1 MLSQSISVVIP
12 NYNGENLLPA
22 ILPPLYTALTKANVP
37 YEIIVSDDCS
47 TDGSLAFLAT
57 HYPEIKISQ
66 NITNSGFSITA
77 NKGFYAAR
85 YDHIFLLNSDVK
97 LTEDYFIPLFKYFEE
112 DKNTFGVMGRIIG
125 WDDDE
130 IQDGAK
136 YPSFHGAK
144 IKTTGNYMMINPGT
158 NDRLYSMYLSG
169 ANAFLDRHKLLQL
182 GGFNELFSPFYVED
196 YELSLRAWRLGYTC
210 YYDHFAVCRHQVS
223 RSIKAKNK
231 KNYINTIYYRNKL
244 FLHYIHLMGTELF
257 LWKLQLIGETIFSFF
272 TGKFYFFTSLR
283 LFLKNIKA
291 AKMAKDK
298 INALAEETQNLFSVK
313 QVAQIVLNSIDQEK
327 IKRF

>member
-1 MLSQSISVVIP
+1 MISKSISVVIP

-22 ILPPLYTALTKANVP
+22 ILPPLYTALKKANVS
-37 YEIIVSDDCS
+37 YEIIIVDDCS
-47 TDGSLAFLAT
+47 TDQSVIFLSN
-57 HYPEIKISQ
+57 HYPDIKMLQ
-66 NITNSGFSITA
+66 NSVNSGFSITA
-77 NKGFYAAR
+77 NKGFYEAQHE
-85 YDHIFLLNSDVK
+85 YIFLLNSDVK
-97 LTEDYFIPLFKYFEE
+97 LTEDYFMPLFKYFNE

-125 WDDDE
+125 WEDDE

-144 IKTTGNYMMINPGT
+144 IKTTGNYLPAKPAAG
-158 NDRLYSMYLSG
+158 DRLFSMYLSG
-169 ANAFLDRHKLLQL
+169 ANAFLDRKKLLQL

-223 RSIKAKNK
+223 KSIKAKSK

-244 FLHYIHLMGTELF
+244 FLHYIHLSATRLF
-257 LWKLQLIGETIFSFF
+257 LWKLQLIFETLFSIL
-272 TGKFYFFTSLR
+272 TGKFYFFTSLQ
-283 LFLKNIKA
+283 LFFKNLEA
-291 AKMAKDK
+291 AKREKEK
-298 INALAEETQNLFSVK
+298 INALAMETKKLYSVK
-313 QVAQIVLNSIDQEK
+313 QVAQIILNSTDPEK

>member
-1 MLSQSISVVIP
+1 MRSQSISVVIP

-37 YEIIVSDDCS
+37 YEIIISDDCS
-47 TDGSLAFLAT
+47 TDQSLAFLST
-57 HYPEIKISQ
+57 HYPEIKILQ
-66 NITNSGFSITA
+66 NSTNSGFSVTA
-77 NKGFYAAR
+77 NKGFYAAQ
-85 YDHIFLLNSDVK
+85 YDYIFLLNSDVK
-97 LTEDYFIPLFKYFEE
+97 LTDDYFMPLFKYFDE
-112 DKNTFGVMGRIIG
+112 DKKTFGVMGRIIG

-144 IKTTGNYMMINPGT
+144 IKTTGNYVSLQPGT

-169 ANAFLDRHKLLQL
+169 ANAFLDKQKLLQL

-223 RSIKAKNK
+223 KSIKAKNK
-231 KNYINTIYYRNKL
+231 KKYINTIYYRNKL
-244 FLHYIHLMGTELF
+244 FLHYIHLSGADLL

-283 LFLKNIKA
+283 LFFKNIKG
-291 AKMAKDK
+291 AKEAKDK
-298 INALAEETQNLFSVK
+298 IAALAIETQKLYSVK
-313 QVAQIVLNSIDQEK
+313 QVAQIILNSLNQEK

>member
-12 NYNGENLLPA
+12 NYNGEYLLPA
-22 ILPPLYTALTKANVP
+22 ILPALYTALTKANVP
-37 YEIIVSDDCS
+37 YEIIISDDCS
-47 TDGSLAFLAT
+47 TDQSIALVST
-57 HYPEIKISQ
+57 QYPGIKILQ
-66 NITNSGFSITA
+66 NSTNSGFSVTA

-85 YDHIFLLNSDVK
+85 HNYISLLNSDVK

-144 IKTTGNYMMINPGT
+144 IKTTGNYISLQPDT

-169 ANAFLDRHKLLQL
+169 ANALIDRHKLLQL

-223 RSIKAKNK
+223 KSIKAKNK
-231 KNYINTIYYRNKL
+231 KKYINTIYYRNKL
-244 FLHYIHLMGTELF
+244 FLHYIHLSGADLL
-257 LWKLQLIGETIFSFF
+257 LWELQLIGETIFSFF

-283 LFLKNIKA
+283 LFFKNLRE
-291 AKMAKDK
+291 AKLAKDK
-298 INALAEETQNLFSVK
+298 ITALSVQTKKFYPVK
-313 QVAQIVLNSIDQEK
+313 QVAQFILNSLNQEK
-327 IKRF
+327 TKRF

>member
-12 NYNGENLLPA
+12 NYNGEYLLPA
-22 ILPPLYTALTKANVP
+22 ILPALYTALGKANVP

-47 TDGSLAFLAT
+47 TDQSLVFLST
-57 HYPEIKISQ
+57 HYPEIKILQSS
-66 NITNSGFSITA
+66 TNSGFSITA

-85 YDHIFLLNSDVK
+85 YDHVFLLNSDVK

-112 DKNTFGVMGRIIG
+112 DNNTFGVMGRITG

-144 IKTTGNYMMINPGT
+144 IKTTGNYIALDPDT
-158 NDRLYSMYLSG
+158 NDRLYSIYLSG
-169 ANAFLDRHKLLQL
+169 ANALIDRHKLLQL

-223 RSIKAKNK
+223 TSIKAKSK

-244 FLHYIHLMGTELF
+244 FLHYIHLSGAHLL

-272 TGKFYFFTSLR
+272 SGKFYFFTSLR
-283 LFLKNIKA
+283 FFFDNLRRA
-291 AKMAKDK
+291 TMAKEK
-298 INALAEETQNLFSVK
+298 IKTLAIETQKLYSVK
-313 QVAQIVLNSIDQEK
+313 QVVQIVLHSINPEK